1 MGEWAAAELPK
12 PDYSR
17 QTDNRV
23 GLTDAGNALA
33 ADIGLLVAD
42 TLTGK
47 HPQLEW
53 ETVPKPPNDM
63 SFNPPVL
70 VGFNNGMYLD
80 LVGSSIAEAIAVLRG
95 DRD

>member
-33 ADIGLLVAD
+33 ADLGLLVAD

-47 HPQLEW
+47 HPQLE
-53 ETVPKPPNDM
+53 
-63 SFNPPVL
+63 
-70 VGFNNGMYLD
+70 
-80 LVGSSIAEAIAVLRG
+80 
-95 DRD
+95 

>member
-1 MGEWAAAELPK
+1 MGEWAVAELPK

-17 QTDNRV
+17 QADHRV

-33 ADIGLLVAD
+33 ADLGLLVAD

-53 ETVPKPPNDM
+53 ETVRKPRFAAPKA
-63 SFNPPVL
+63 NP
-70 VGFNNGMYLD
+70 
-80 LVGSSIAEAIAVLRG
+80 IRG
-95 DRD
+95 VIH

>member
-1 MGEWAAAELPK
+1 MAFLRAAHADFQFHEEFLLSMGEWAAAELPK

-33 ADIGLLVAD
+33 ADLGLLVAD

-47 HPQLEW
+47 HPQLE
-53 ETVPKPPNDM
+53 
-63 SFNPPVL
+63 
-70 VGFNNGMYLD
+70 
-80 LVGSSIAEAIAVLRG
+80 
-95 DRD
+95 